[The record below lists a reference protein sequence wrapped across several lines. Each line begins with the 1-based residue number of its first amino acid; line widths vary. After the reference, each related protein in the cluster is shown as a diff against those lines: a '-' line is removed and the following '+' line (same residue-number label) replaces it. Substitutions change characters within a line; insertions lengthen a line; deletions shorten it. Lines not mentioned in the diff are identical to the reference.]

1 MNAFQYLIVSAM
13 VLLAVATARGAARGL
28 IRKRMA
34 FVWLLIWFGGAA
46 ATIWPRSTVLVARA
60 VGVGRGADL
69 VIYVSIFVS
78 FIAFF
83 YIYTRFRRLDH
94 ALTVLVRK
102 IAIENPISSD
112 PIGRDASQ
120 QRSIEQR

>member
-1 MNAFQYLIVSAM
+1 MNAFQYLVVLAM
-13 VLLAVATARGAARGL
+13 VLLAIATSRGAARGL

-34 FVWLLIWFGGAA
+34 FVWLLIWFGAAGAA
-46 ATIWPRSTVLVARA
+46 IWPRGTVVIARA

-94 ALTVLVRK
+94 ALTVLVRRL
-102 IAIENPISSD
+102 AIEHPVND
-112 PIGRDASQ
+112 PRSKDAPP
-120 QRSIEQR
+120 R